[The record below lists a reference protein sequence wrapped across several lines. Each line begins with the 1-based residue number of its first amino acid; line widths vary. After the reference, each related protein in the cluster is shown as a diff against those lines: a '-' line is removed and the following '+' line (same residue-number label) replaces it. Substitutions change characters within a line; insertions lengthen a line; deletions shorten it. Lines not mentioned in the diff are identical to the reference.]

1 MRFFLGKYVL
11 PRTKPGTPITALLLA
26 FLSSGAIAQE
36 FECFF
41 EPHLVVR
48 VGSPVAGIL
57 ESVDVDRG
65 DEVSKGQ
72 VIAQLRSDV
81 EKATANL
88 AKARADFD
96 TRRMVRNENLYRD
109 ELLSDHD
116 RDEIATQALIS
127 DLEYQQSMEVLNE
140 RVIRSPVS
148 GIVVERFLSPGEY
161 VQVDSIVQLAQI
173 DPLNVE
179 VIIPATHFG
188 MIRIGQRVPVIPAEP
203 VGGEYTGTVT
213 VVDPVIDAASGTFGV
228 RLELP
233 NRNHEVPAGLK
244 CTVLFS
250 PTPR

>member
-1 MRFFLGKYVL
+1 MKSLNAKRIYPSL
-11 PRTKPGTPITALLLA
+11 KPVISIVIALA
-26 FLSSGAIAQE
+26 TCFTSVAMAEE
-36 FECFF
+36 FDCFF

-48 VGSPVAGIL
+48 VGSTVAGIL

-72 VIAQLRSDV
+72 IIAKLRSAV

-88 AKARADFD
+88 AKARAAFD
-96 TRRMVRNENLYRD
+96 SRRVERNENLYRD

-127 DLEYQQSMEVLNE
+127 DLEYQQSLEVLKE
-140 RVIRSPVS
+140 RVIRSPIS

-179 VIIPATHFG
+179 VIIPAKYFG
-188 MIRIGQRVPVIPAEP
+188 MIEIGQRAPVMPKEP
-203 VGGEYTGTVT
+203 IGGEYTATVT
-213 VVDPVIDAASGTFGV
+213 VVDAVIDAASGTFGV

-233 NRNHEVPAGLK
+233 NPKNQVPAGLR
-244 CTVLFS
+244 CSVLFS
-250 PTPR
+250 TA

>member
-1 MRFFLGKYVL
+1 MRTLSGNRVL
-11 PRTKPGTPITALLLA
+11 PRAKSGLQIAALSLV

-72 VIAQLRSDV
+72 VIAKLRSDV

-96 TRRMVRNENLYRD
+96 NRRMERNENLYRD

-116 RDEIATQALIS
+116 RDEMATQALIS
-127 DLEYQQSMEVLNE
+127 DLEYQQSMQVLNE

-161 VQVDSIVQLAQI
+161 VQVESIVQLAQI

-188 MIRIGQRVPVIPAEP
+188 LIKTGQRAPVIPAEP
-203 VGGEYTGTVT
+203 VGGEHTGIVT
-213 VVDPVIDAASGTFGV
+213 VVDPVLDAASGTFGV

-233 NRNHEVPAGLK
+233 NPNHEVPAGLK

-250 PTPR
+250 TPP

>member
-1 MRFFLGKYVL
+1 MKTLNINCVRWILQPGIAFAAVL
-11 PRTKPGTPITALLLA
+11 AACLA
-26 FLSSGAIAQE
+26 PAANAEE

-57 ESVDVDRG
+57 DSVEVDRG
-65 DEVSKGQ
+65 DEVSVGQ
-72 VIAQLRSDV
+72 VIAELRSDV

-88 AKARADFD
+88 AKARAEFD
-96 TRRMVRNENLYRD
+96 ERRMERNESLYLD

-116 RDEIATQALIS
+116 RDEMATQALIS
-127 DLEYQQSMEVLNE
+127 DLEYEQSMEVLRE

-148 GIVVERFLSPGEY
+148 GIVVERFLAPGEY
-161 VQVDSIVQLAQI
+161 VQVESIVQLAQI

-179 VIIPATHFG
+179 VIMPAKYFG
-188 MIRIGQRVPVIPAEP
+188 MIQIGQRAPVMPAEP
-203 VGGEYTGTVT
+203 VGGEHSGTVT

-233 NRNHEVPAGLK
+233 NPEHKVPAGLR
-244 CTVLFS
+244 CTVEFFT
-250 PTPR
+250 TP